1 MITRE
6 EKNKEIVNEL
16 KREKAINLSKKI
28 FKIFIIIF
36 FLFTSFF
43 MYTYFLG
50 VKGLRTKEYLVIDA
64 DIPDSFSGIKILH
77 LTDLLY
83 GKTTFE
89 REIKKL
95 EEEVKLI
102 NPDIVF
108 FTGNIISNDYEI
120 NKEERELITDFFQN
134 IPYKIGKYAI
144 RGKNDKTDFDLIME
158 NTNFNILD
166 NEQENIYYNDTD
178 FIHLIGLNNNE
189 IKEVPNDSNSYTITL
204 INNYDEYEKYHV
216 TSSLVLAG
224 YNLGG
229 EIRLFNN
236 PILGEAKYLDN
247 YYEINNEKIYI
258 SSGIGTVHHAR
269 LFNKPSMNVYRLYNK
284 NIAQ

>member
-1 MITRE
+1 
-6 EKNKEIVNEL
+6 
-16 KREKAINLSKKI
+16 
-28 FKIFIIIF
+28 
-36 FLFTSFF
+36 
-43 MYTYFLG
+43 
-50 VKGLRTKEYLVIDA
+50 
-64 DIPDSFSGIKILH
+64 
-77 LTDLLY
+77 
-83 GKTTFE
+83 
-89 REIKKL
+89 
-95 EEEVKLI
+95 
-102 NPDIVF
+102 
-108 FTGNIISNDYEI
+108 
-120 NKEERELITDFFQN
+120 
-134 IPYKIGKYAI
+134 
-144 RGKNDKTDFDLIME
+144 ME

-258 SSGIGTVHHAR
+258 SSGIGTIHHAR